1 MNEKHEVT
9 VKRTVGNVDEDQA
22 LAVIDGVAERIPPE
36 TEYMNVFVRVYVK
49 DIDSVAHQMA
59 GFMASIEPPN
69 HIYDVNIHCMTRTR
83 LLAKLS
89 SGEL

>member
-1 MNEKHEVT
+1 MNEKHEIT
-9 VKRTVGNVDEDQA
+9 VKRSVGNVDEDQA

-36 TEYMNVFVRVYVK
+36 TEYMNVFVQVYVK
-49 DIDSVAHQMA
+49 DIDSVTHRMA
-59 GFMASIEPPN
+59 EFMASIEEPN
-69 HIYDVNIHCMTRTR
+69 QIYDVNIHCMTKTR